1 MKVKLD
7 VLLLKKENNKSDKEL
22 NETMTSYMRRGVAA
36 GIALTCRP
44 AHKTENEE
52 Q

>member
-7 VLLLKKENNKSDKEL
+7 VLLLKKENNESDKQL
-22 NETMTSYMRRGVAA
+22 HETMTRYRRCGVAA

-44 AHKTENEE
+44 AHKTEHEE